1 MIPQKH
7 THVSTNSSSP
17 RTTLNNLPNRT
28 PERAT
33 GWRKTFSALLIWV
46 PVLIVV
52 IGLTACGPGRPSTNS
67 ETLTT
72 QTQQIALD
80 YRASADLQIAR
91 SSLAA
96 LDVANPNQWLL
107 LVTETAINQ
116 DDGSEVTDALVI
128 LMRDLG
134 LRSSLADRYA
144 QRRGLI
150 ASAPEVAPP
159 ATPAPVAEPVVQ
171 PAPEESASELSAE
184 DPGEDPA
191 PDDNANEE
199 TVSVTEDEEAETGS
213 TDAIADTP
221 APANIPAVDTSARVQ
236 TAAPMNVRAGPGTDH
251 PITAALQTN
260 STASIIGKNAVGDW
274 WQIQLANGSAGWI
287 YAPLVEAMGNVSA
300 VAVAQAIP
308 TPPPA
313 TAVPAPQ
320 PTPVP
325 VQPPPPQE
333 QPPQAEAPPQ
343 EEAAPVE
350 PPAPPPSGMEFS
362 MVSTRLRPVGQ
373 DAQSCGGGENSIFV
387 FVQDASGAPINGVR
401 VQEVYTG
408 QIKESGSKGP
418 GMAQWDIYR
427 GGGGQVQLVDG
438 GGNPISPPSA
448 GMSADWPAAQ
458 MMWDAGYC
466 NCKPHPTIESCRHD
480 LETKQ
485 FLFAVGHYTYEVIF
499 RKN

>member
-1 MIPQKH
+1 MIPKKH
-7 THVSTNSSSP
+7 THLSARSPSP

-28 PERAT
+28 TEKAT
-33 GWRKTFSALLIWV
+33 GLRKTFSALLIWV
-46 PVLIVV
+46 PLLIVV

-72 QTQQIALD
+72 QTHQIALD
-80 YRASADLQIAR
+80 YRASGDLQIAR

-116 DDGSEVTDALVI
+116 DDGSEVTDALVF
-128 LMRDLG
+128 LMQALG

-144 QRRGLI
+144 QRHGLI

-171 PAPEESASELSAE
+171 PAPEEGSVELPAE

-191 PDDNANEE
+191 PDDDANEE
-199 TVSVTEDEEAETGS
+199 TVSVAAD
-213 TDAIADTP
+213 ADTDTGGTDTVADSP
-221 APANIPAVDTSARVQ
+221 APTNTLAVDTSARVQ

-260 STASIIGKNAVGDW
+260 TTASIIGKNAAGDW
-274 WQIQLANGSAGWI
+274 WQIQLTNGSAGWI
-287 YAPLVEAMGNVSA
+287 YAPLVQAMGNVSA

-325 VQPPPPQE
+325 VQPPQEQPPQE
-333 QPPQAEAPPQ
+333 QPPQEEAP
-343 EEAAPVE
+343 APVE
-350 PPAPPPSGMEFS
+350 APAPPPSGMEFS

-387 FVQDASGAPINGVR
+387 FVQDAGGAPINGVR

-466 NCKPHPTIESCRHD
+466 NCKPHPNIESCRHD